1 MKSIKIHFCVSFIFL
16 TLLSVSC
23 SQKANNNSEI
33 SPNESPSIQKAR
45 IAFAVSD
52 LSVGTH
58 RLAFGIIEPGIGAV
72 KNEEVKL
79 ETFFFQ
85 NDDQPV
91 LKETLGAKFQ
101 KWPIGDKGVYTSNV
115 TFDVPGKWGV
125 GVSFKSAGGIEKK
138 TSSVIEVT
146 EKSHAPSIGDKAFPS
161 NNTTANL
168 SGNLSNITTDSTPYK
183 PFYEYSIAE
192 SIKEGKAALILFG
205 SPAFC
210 TTGTCGPQID
220 IVKNLH
226 SDFSEDVV
234 FIHVEIYENP
244 TEIKGDISNAKV
256 VQAVKDWNLPSEPWI
271 FLVDQKGVIK
281 GRFEGLATYKEI
293 EIALMENN
301 FLRSK

>member
-1 MKSIKIHFCVSFIFL
+1 M
-16 TLLSVSC
+16 LLSVSC
-23 SQKANNNSEI
+23 SQNANNNSEI
-33 SPNESPSIQKAR
+33 SPNETPSSQKAR

-85 NDDQPV
+85 NDDRPV

-125 GVSFKSAGGIEKK
+125 GVSFKSADGIEKK
-138 TSSVIEVT
+138 TSSVIEVA

-168 SGNLSNITTDSTPYK
+168 SRNLSNITTDSTPYK

-244 TEIKGDISNAKV
+244 TEIKGNISNAKV

-271 FLVDQKGVIK
+271 FLVDQQGVIK
-281 GRFEGLATYKEI
+281 GRFEGLATYQEI
-293 EIALMENN
+293 EVALIKNN
-301 FLRSK
+301 FLSSK

>member
-1 MKSIKIHFCVSFIFL
+1 M
-16 TLLSVSC
+16 LLSVSC
-23 SQKANNNSEI
+23 SQNANNNSEI
-33 SPNESPSIQKAR
+33 SPNETPSSQKAR
-45 IAFAVSD
+45 IALAVSD

-85 NDDQPV
+85 NDDRPV

-125 GVSFKSAGGIEKK
+125 GVSFKSADGIEKK
-138 TSSVIEVT
+138 TSSVIEVA

-168 SGNLSNITTDSTPYK
+168 SRNLSNITTDSTPYK

-220 IVKNLH
+220 IIKSLH

-271 FLVDQKGVIK
+271 FLVDQQGVIK

-293 EIALMENN
+293 KTALMENN

>member
-16 TLLSVSC
+16 MLLSVSC
-23 SQKANNNSEI
+23 SQNANNNSEI
-33 SPNESPSIQKAR
+33 SPNETPSSQKAR

-85 NDDQPV
+85 NDDRPV

-125 GVSFKSAGGIEKK
+125 GVSFKSADGIEKK
-138 TSSVIEVT
+138 TSSVIEVA

-168 SGNLSNITTDSTPYK
+168 SRNLSNITTDSTPYK

-271 FLVDQKGVIK
+271 FLVDPKGVIK

-293 EIALMENN
+293 EIALMKNN

>member
-1 MKSIKIHFCVSFIFL
+1 M
-16 TLLSVSC
+16 SVSC
-23 SQKANNNSEI
+23 SQNANNNSEI

-125 GVSFKSAGGIEKK
+125 GVSFKSTGGIEKK
-138 TSSVIEVT
+138 TSSVIEVA

-256 VQAVKDWNLPSEPWI
+256 VQAVNDWNLPSEPWI

>member
-16 TLLSVSC
+16 ILLSVSC
-23 SQKANNNSEI
+23 SENASNNSGI
-33 SPNESPSIQKAR
+33 SPNETPSIQKAR

-58 RLAFGIIEPGIGAV
+58 RLAFGIIEPGTGAV
-72 KNEEVKL
+72 KNGEVKL

-85 NDDQPV
+85 NDDRPM
-91 LKETLGAKFQ
+91 LKETLVAKFQ
-101 KWPIGDKGVYTSNV
+101 KWPVGDKGVYTSNV

-125 GVSFKSAGGIEKK
+125 GVSFKSSDGVEEKA
-138 TSSVIEVT
+138 SSVIEVT
-146 EKSHAPSIGDKAFPS
+146 EESHAPSIGNKAFPS

-168 SGNLSNITTDSTPYK
+168 SRDLSNITTDSTPYK

-192 SIKEGKAALILFG
+192 SINEGKATLILFG

-244 TEIKGDISNAKV
+244 MEIKGNISNAKV

-271 FLVDQKGVIK
+271 FLVDQQGVIK
-281 GRFEGLATYKEI
+281 GRFEGLATYQEI
-293 EIALMENN
+293 KAALIKNN
-301 FLRSK
+301 FLSSK